1 MHRGIAAFS
10 YRHPDRSGGIFV
22 VRGITEDWEKLKMG
36 NVGLSNICYT
46 VLDEIMECIFWRFP
60 SKRSHWEA
68 VIISIIISFELHSEI
83 FKREETMRGIK
94 AFVILAMTAFYFPIM
109 PWGKGTNLFVLDA

>member
-1 MHRGIAAFS
+1 MRPPS
-10 YRHPDRSGGIFV
+10 C
-22 VRGITEDWEKLKMG
+22 
-36 NVGLSNICYT
+36 VGLSNICYT
-46 VLDEIMECIFWRFP
+46 VLDEIIECILGRFP

-68 VIISIIISFELHSEI
+68 VIISIIISFELYPEI

-94 AFVILAMTAFYFPIM
+94 AFVILAMTAFYFPIV